1 MRILHV
7 IPTMS
12 ARYGGPAKACGEM
25 SMALADLGHHV
36 EIFTTNYDGFGGYVE
51 PSVAALSGRRT
62 DITVHTFPVD
72 LPPDYFRIS
81 RPFARALNENL
92 KKFDVVHVHSL
103 YLFTTLAA
111 GFFAHRHGVPLIL
124 RPHGTLDPYIYP
136 RHRGRKRVVEW
147 LYQDR
152 MFKRAAAVHF
162 TTTDERDLAA
172 PYSFGRPGFVAPL
185 GLNIEDYRPLPPR
198 GTFRA
203 RFPETRDKAILL
215 FLGRINFKKGLDVL
229 AKAFGRIARQR
240 DDVHLVIAGPDN
252 DALKPKVEAWL
263 EAEGVLGKTTFT
275 GMLVGEAKLG
285 ALTDADL
292 FVLPSFSENFGIAVI
307 EAMASG
313 LPVLISDKVNIHNE
327 IEAAGAGKVEPVD
340 AERFA
345 SQALAMLADKDALK
359 RQGERGIETVTRLFN
374 WPSIGKRLETVY
386 RSVAE
391 RRPLEPGIVQAP
403 TPKAASGT
411 GAA

>member
-25 SMALADLGHHV
+25 AMAIKDRGHEV

-51 PSVAALSGRRT
+51 PSAGPLSDRRD
-62 DITVHTFPVD
+62 DITVRTFPVD
-72 LPPDYFRIS
+72 VPPDYFRVS
-81 RPFARALNENL
+81 RPLASALSEQL
-92 KKFDVVHVHSL
+92 QTYDLVHVHSL
-103 YLFTTLAA
+103 YLFTTLAS
-111 GFFAHRHGVPLIL
+111 GFFAHRHRVPLIL

-147 LYQDR
+147 LYQNR
-152 MFKRAAAVHF
+152 MFRRAAAIHY
-162 TTTDERDLAA
+162 TTAEERKLAA
-172 PYSFGRPGFVAPL
+172 PYTFNRPGFIAPL

-203 RFPETRDKAILL
+203 RFPETRDKAIFL

-229 AKAFGRIARQR
+229 AKAFGKVVKER

-252 DALKPKVEAWL
+252 DALKPKVESWL
-263 EAEGVLGKTTFT
+263 RTEGVLERTTFT
-275 GMLVGEAKLG
+275 GMLMGEDKLA
-285 ALTDADL
+285 ALNDADL

-307 EAMASG
+307 EALACG
-313 LPVLISDKVNIHNE
+313 LPVLISDKVNIHRE
-327 IEAAGAGKVEPVD
+327 IDAAGAGKVEPVD
-340 AERFA
+340 AVRFA
-345 SQALAMLADKDALK
+345 DRMLAMLDDKDALK

-374 WPSIGKRLETVY
+374 WPSIGARLERAY
-386 RSVAE
+386 AAVAE
-391 RRPLEPGIVQAP
+391 GRSPEEPVN
-403 TPKAASGT
+403 TP
-411 GAA
+411 

>member
-25 SMALADLGHHV
+25 SMAIADRGHHV

-51 PSVAALSGRRT
+51 PSTHPLSERRG

-72 LPPDYFRIS
+72 VPPDYFRVS
-81 RPFARALNENL
+81 RPLAAALSDNVKN
-92 KKFDVVHVHSL
+92 FDLVHVHSL
-103 YLFTTLAA
+103 YLFTTLAT
-111 GFFAHRHGVPLIL
+111 GFFARRHNIPLIL

-147 LYQDR
+147 LYQNR
-152 MFKRAAAVHF
+152 MFKRAAAIHY
-162 TTTDERDLAA
+162 TTADERDLAA
-172 PYSFGRPGFVAPL
+172 PYTFGRPGFVAPL

-229 AKAFGRIARQR
+229 AKAFGQVAKER

-252 DALKPKVEAWL
+252 DALRPKVEAWL
-263 EAEGVLGKTTFT
+263 KAEGVLEKTTFT
-275 GMLVGEAKLG
+275 GMLVGEDKLA
-285 ALTDADL
+285 ALADSDL
-292 FVLPSFSENFGIAVI
+292 FVLPSFTENFGIAVI
-307 EAMASG
+307 EALACG
-313 LPVLISDKVNIHNE
+313 LPVLISDKVNIWRE
-327 IEAAGAGKVEPVD
+327 IDAAGAGKVEPVD
-340 AERFA
+340 ADRFGR
-345 SQALAMLADKDALK
+345 QILAMLGDRETLR
-359 RQGERGIETVTRLFN
+359 RQGELGIETVTRLFN
-374 WPSIGKRLETVY
+374 WRGIGERLEGVY
-386 RSVAE
+386 HTVAE
-391 RRPLEPGIVQAP
+391 GRALEPVAV
-403 TPKAASGT
+403 AA
-411 GAA
+411 

>member
-25 SMALADLGHHV
+25 SMAVKDRGHHV

-51 PSVAALSGRRT
+51 PSVGPLSERREGV
-62 DITVHTFPVD
+62 TVHTFPVD

-81 RPFARALNENL
+81 RPLASALNENL
-92 KKFDVVHVHSL
+92 QKFDLVQVHSL
-103 YLFTTLAA
+103 YLFTTLAT
-111 GFFAHRHGVPLIL
+111 GFFARRHKVPLII

-136 RHRGRKRVVEW
+136 RHRGRKWVVEQ
-147 LYQDR
+147 LYQNR
-152 MFKRAAAVHF
+152 IFKRAAAVHY
-162 TTTDERDLAA
+162 TTAEERDLAA
-172 PYSFGRPGFVAPL
+172 PYTFNRPGFVAPL
-185 GLNIEDYRPLPPR
+185 GLNIDDYRPLPPR

-229 AKAFGRIARQR
+229 AKAFGEVARKR

-252 DALKPKVEAWL
+252 DALKPKVENWL
-263 EAEGVLGKTTFT
+263 KAEGVLEKTTFT
-275 GMLVGEAKLG
+275 GMLMGETKLA
-285 ALTDADL
+285 ALNDADL

-307 EAMASG
+307 EAMACC

-327 IEAAGAGKVEPVD
+327 ISAAGAGHVEPP
-340 AERFA
+340 ESGRFA
-345 SQALAMLADKDALK
+345 DRMLSMLDDRESLK
-359 RQGERGIETVTRLFN
+359 AQGERGIETVTRLFN
-374 WPSIGKRLETVY
+374 WPSIGERLESVY
-386 RSVAE
+386 QAVVE
-391 RRPLEPGIVQAP
+391 GRPLEGDA
-403 TPKAASGT
+403 TAA
-411 GAA
+411 

>member
-25 SMALADLGHHV
+25 SMAIADRSHHV

-51 PSVAALSGRRT
+51 PSVAPLSGRRT

-81 RPFARALNENL
+81 RPLARALNAEL
-92 KKFDVVHVHSL
+92 KTFDLVHVHSL
-103 YLFTTLAA
+103 YLFTSLAA
-111 GFFAHRHGVPLIL
+111 GFFAHRHDVPLIL

-136 RHRGRKRVVEW
+136 RHRWRKRVVEW
-147 LYQDR
+147 LYQNR
-152 MFKRAAAVHF
+152 MFKRASAVHY
-162 TTTDERDLAA
+162 TTEEERDLAA

-198 GTFRA
+198 GSFRA
-203 RFPETRDKAILL
+203 RYPEMQGKILLL

-229 AKAFGRIARQR
+229 AKAFGEVTKQR

-263 EAEGVLGKTTFT
+263 KAEGVLEKTTFT
-275 GMLVGEAKLG
+275 GMLMGEVKLA
-285 ALTDADL
+285 ALNDADL

-313 LPVLISDKVNIHNE
+313 LPVLISDRVNIHRE
-327 IEAAGAGKVEPVD
+327 ISDAGAGMVEPVD
-340 AERFA
+340 ARRFGA
-345 SQALAMLADKDALK
+345 RILAMLDDRDAL
-359 RQGERGIETVTRLFN
+359 RQQGERGIETVTRLFN
-374 WPSIGKRLETVY
+374 WPSIGERLERVY
-386 RSVAE
+386 QAVAE
-391 RRPLEPGIVQAP
+391 GRPLGTDSAP
-403 TPKAASGT
+403 P
-411 GAA
+411 

>member
-25 SMALADLGHHV
+25 AMAIADRGHEV

-51 PSVAALSGRRT
+51 PAVGPLSERR
-62 DITVHTFPVD
+62 DDMTVHTFPVD
-72 LPPDYFRIS
+72 VPPDYFRIS
-81 RPFARALNENL
+81 RPLACALNEKL
-92 KKFDVVHVHSL
+92 SSFDVLHVHSL
-103 YLFTTLAA
+103 YLFTTLAS
-111 GFFAHRHGVPLIL
+111 GFFANRHKVPLIL

-147 LYQDR
+147 LYQNR
-152 MFKRAAAVHF
+152 MFKRTAAIHY
-162 TTTDERDLAA
+162 TTEEERELAA
-172 PYSFGRPGFVAPL
+172 PYTFGRPGFVAPL
-185 GLNIEDYRPLPPR
+185 GLTVEDYRPLPPR

-203 RFPETRDKAILL
+203 RYPETRDKAILL

-229 AKAFGRIARQR
+229 AKAFGEVAKKRA
-240 DDVHLVIAGPDN
+240 DVHLVIAGPDN

-263 EAEGVLGKTTFT
+263 EAEGVRERTTFT
-275 GMLVGEAKLG
+275 GMLVGETKLA

-313 LPVLISDKVNIHNE
+313 LPVLISDKVNIHRE
-327 IEAAGAGKVEPVD
+327 IDAAGAGHVEPVD
-340 AERFA
+340 AARFA
-345 SQALAMLADKDALK
+345 GRMLAMLDDGEGLK
-359 RQGERGIETVTRLFN
+359 KQGKRGIETVKTLFN
-374 WPSIGKRLETVY
+374 WPSIGEKLERVY
-386 RSVAE
+386 QAVAEGRSVE
-391 RRPLEPGIVQAP
+391 GP
-403 TPKAASGT
+403 AADS
-411 GAA
+411 

>member
-25 SMALADLGHHV
+25 SMAIADRGHHV

-51 PSVAALSGRRT
+51 PSTNPLSERRD

-72 LPPDYFRIS
+72 VPPDYFRVS
-81 RPFARALNENL
+81 RPLAAALSDNVKN
-92 KKFDVVHVHSL
+92 FDLVHCHSL
-103 YLFTTLAA
+103 YLFTTLAT
-111 GFFAHRHGVPLIL
+111 GFFARRHQVPLIL

-147 LYQDR
+147 LYQNR
-152 MFKRAAAVHF
+152 MFKRAAAIHY

-172 PYSFGRPGFVAPL
+172 PYTFGRPGFVAPL

-203 RFPETRDKAILL
+203 RFPETRGKKILL

-229 AKAFGRIARQR
+229 AKAFGQVAKER

-252 DALKPKVEAWL
+252 DALRPKVEAWL
-263 EAEGVLGKTTFT
+263 QAEGVLEKTTFT
-275 GMLVGEAKLG
+275 GMLVGEDKL
-285 ALTDADL
+285 AAFADSDL
-292 FVLPSFSENFGIAVI
+292 FVLPSFTENFGIAVI
-307 EAMASG
+307 EALACG
-313 LPVLISDKVNIHNE
+313 LPVLISDKVNIWRE
-327 IEAAGAGKVEPVD
+327 IDAAGAGKVEPVD
-340 AERFA
+340 AGRFGR
-345 SQALAMLADKDALK
+345 QILTMLDDRDGLK
-359 RQGERGIETVTRLFN
+359 RQGERGIDTVSRLFN
-374 WPSIGKRLETVY
+374 WRSIGERLEGVY
-386 RSVAE
+386 QSVSE
-391 RRPLEPGIVQAP
+391 GRTLEPI
-403 TPKAASGT
+403 TAA
-411 GAA
+411 A

>member
-25 SMALADLGHHV
+25 SMALSDRGHQV

-51 PSVAALSGRRT
+51 PSVAPLSDRRD
-62 DITVHTFPVD
+62 DITIHTFPVD

-81 RPFARALNENL
+81 RPLASALNEKL
-92 KKFDVVHVHSL
+92 QKIDLVQVHSL
-103 YLFTTLAA
+103 YLFTTLAT
-111 GFFAHRHGVPLIL
+111 GFFARRHKVPLII
-124 RPHGTLDPYIYP
+124 RPHGTLDPFIYP

-147 LYQDR
+147 LYQNR
-152 MFKRAAAVHF
+152 IFKRAAAIHY
-162 TTTDERDLAA
+162 TTAEERNLAA
-172 PYSFGRPGFVAPL
+172 PYTFDRPGFVAPL

-203 RFPETRDKAILL
+203 RFPETRDKTILL

-229 AKAFGRIARQR
+229 AKAFGEVAKTR

-252 DALKPKVEAWL
+252 DALKPKVESWL
-263 EAEGVLGKTTFT
+263 KAEGVLEKTTFT
-275 GMLVGEAKLG
+275 GMLVGEDKLA
-285 ALTDADL
+285 ALNDADL

-307 EAMASG
+307 EAMACA

-327 IEAAGAGKVEPVD
+327 ISAAGAGHVEPPEP
-340 AERFA
+340 ARFA
-345 SQALAMLADKDALK
+345 GRMLAMLDDRDALK
-359 RQGERGIETVTRLFN
+359 VQGERGIETVTTLFN
-374 WPSIGKRLETVY
+374 WPSIGARLENAYQAV
-386 RSVAE
+386 VE
-391 RRPLEPGIVQAP
+391 GRPVEQIEATRG
-403 TPKAASGT
+403 
-411 GAA
+411 

>member
-25 SMALADLGHHV
+25 SMALSDRGHQV

-51 PSVAALSGRRT
+51 PSVAPLSERRD

-81 RPFARALNENL
+81 RPFAAALSENL
-92 KKFDVVHVHSL
+92 PKFDLVQVHSL
-103 YLFTTLAA
+103 YLFTTLAT
-111 GFFAHRHGVPLIL
+111 GFFAHRHNVPLII

-147 LYQDR
+147 LYQNR
-152 MFKRAAAVHF
+152 MFKRAAAVHY
-162 TTTDERDLAA
+162 TTAEERDLAA
-172 PYSFGRPGFVAPL
+172 PYTFGRPGFVAPL

-229 AKAFGRIARQR
+229 AKAFGEVAKKR

-252 DALKPKVEAWL
+252 DALKPKVEGWL
-263 EAEGVLGKTTFT
+263 RDEGVLEKTTFT
-275 GMLVGEAKLG
+275 GMLVGQDKLA
-285 ALTDADL
+285 ALHDADL

-307 EAMASG
+307 EAMACG

-327 IEAAGAGKVEPVD
+327 IDAAGAGKVEPPEPD
-340 AERFA
+340 RFA
-345 SQALAMLADKDALK
+345 GRILSMLDDRDALS
-359 RQGERGIETVTRLFN
+359 RQGKQGIETVTRLFN
-374 WPSIGKRLETVY
+374 WSSIGERLEEVY
-386 RSVAE
+386 QAV
-391 RRPLEPGIVQAP
+391 LEGR
-403 TPKAASGT
+403 TPPALAA
-411 GAA
+411 A